1 MTVVTDHSAL
11 LWVFKTQRT
20 SARLTCWALRL
31 QEFPFTVEYR
41 KGKYNTVPDALS
53 RAPHDLT
60 TTDSLPSGCATL
72 MLIKGDGEKD
82 LAISDDTTG
91 RPGQSVMEEGE
102 VPLKDSARYT
112 ILEDQVYRILQR
124 PHKTTYQ
131 VLIPESLRPQLLQ
144 MLGVDLMG
152 SFPRSSRG
160 NVYLLVFMDYYTRWV
175 ELYALKKATAETV
188 SKILTQEVLT
198 RWGVANYLLSD
209 QGLQFVSSIF
219 RATCGKWSLKQKIT
233 SAYHPQTNLRI
244 NRTLKTMIA
253 SYVGDNHKRWDMHLA
268 EFYEVPYRP

>member
-31 QEFPFTVEYR
+31 QEFSFTVEYR

-102 VPLKDSARYT
+102 VPLKDTPSWKTKSIGYCRDLIKPHIKFSYQRVC
-112 ILEDQVYRILQR
+112 DHSCYRC
-124 PHKTTYQ
+124 
-131 VLIPESLRPQLLQ
+131 
-144 MLGVDLMG
+144 
-152 SFPRSSRG
+152 
-160 NVYLLVFMDYYTRWV
+160 W
-175 ELYALKKATAETV
+175 
-188 SKILTQEVLT
+188 VLT
-198 RWGVANYLLSD
+198 
-209 QGLQFVSSIF
+209 
-219 RATCGKWSLKQKIT
+219 
-233 SAYHPQTNLRI
+233 
-244 NRTLKTMIA
+244 
-253 SYVGDNHKRWDMHLA
+253 
-268 EFYEVPYRP
+268 